1 MKPLFSVV
9 LIARNE
15 SKTLPILLTS
25 LREFRERG
33 GEVVLMDTGSTDDTA
48 ELARGMGCMVYEE
61 GDRFT
66 HTITKQTAHDI
77 NERFVVAGEEP
88 IVAEGDRMFDYAN
101 ARNHAAAYASS
112 DMVAMPDCDEQYTR
126 LDIDAINRIIEEG
139 NEQLEY
145 NFVYAH
151 DAHGGELVKFL
162 HSKFYDRRKLKWV
175 GIIHEVLQGQ
185 ARRIQLPESVIKLE
199 HWQNPETDRRG
210 YLKGLALAVVNEPFN
225 DRNAHYFGREL
236 LYRGRPK
243 SAIRQLEEH
252 MKISGWPEERS
263 QSQVHIGEA
272 YMGLGDAQKAIH
284 SWIDAFDTCP
294 RRREG
299 LMKIA
304 EYYYRHKSAQHALSY
319 AKAALEIPPNA
330 FYASFQPY
338 YEHLPHE
345 ICYWALWHLGRKIEA
360 RQHHRDAMRYQ
371 PHNQQYLHDYRLFV
385 EHPLVSIIVPTLREE
400 GLKRLLASID
410 KLIYPKDKIELI
422 TLPDIPRIGVAKRLA
437 EGVAQ
442 SKGEWIVY
450 AADDMEF
457 EPACIIEGLLA
468 SDKHGGKLVAFNSGP
483 LYPDEGNICEHFM
496 LHRSALEM
504 LPNGEIFDTEFR
516 HVGVDNLLWA
526 RMKKAGEAV
535 RSEHARVVH
544 HHFAGTGEM
553 DDVHKLAWAEEDV
566 KHDRELL
573 ARKLAEL

>member
-1 MKPLFSVV
+1 MKPNFSVV
-9 LIARNE
+9 LIARDE
-15 SKTLPILLTS
+15 SKTIPLLMSS
-25 LREFRERG
+25 LKEFRMRG
-33 GEVVLMDTGSTDDTA
+33 GEIVLVDTGSTDDTA
-48 ELARGMGCMVYEE
+48 ELARGLGCRVFEE

-77 NERFVVAGEEP
+77 NERFVVAGEQP

-101 ARNHAAAYASS
+101 ARNHAAAYATN
-112 DMVAMPDCDEQYTR
+112 DMIAMPDCDEQYTR
-126 LDIDAINRIIEEG
+126 LDIDAINRLIADG
-139 NEQLEY
+139 YEQLEY

-151 DAHGGELVKFL
+151 DEHGGELVKFL

-175 GIIHEVLQGQ
+175 GIIHEVLQGE
-185 ARRIQLPESVIKLE
+185 AKRIQLGEETIKLE

-210 YLKGLALAVVNEPFN
+210 YLNGLALAVVHEPFN

-243 SAIRQLEEH
+243 SAIKQLEAH
-252 MKISGWPEERS
+252 IKISGWPEERS

-304 EYYYRHKSAQHALSY
+304 EYYYHNKSAPHALAY
-319 AKAALEIPPNA
+319 ASAALSIPPGN
-330 FYASFQPY
+330 FYANFQPY
-338 YEHLPHE
+338 YEQYPHE
-345 ICYWALWHLGRKIEA
+345 IMYWALWHMGRKVEG
-360 RQHHRDAMRYQ
+360 RQHHRDALSYQ
-371 PHNQQYLHDYRLFV
+371 PHNPQYLHDYRLFV
-385 EHPLVSIIVPTLREE
+385 EHPLVSIIVPTLRED
-400 GLKRLLASID
+400 GLKRLLTSID
-410 KLIYPKDKIELI
+410 ALIYPKDRIELI
-422 TLPDIPRIGVAKRLA
+422 TIPDAPRMGVAKRLA
-437 EGVAQ
+437 EGVAR
-442 SKGEWIVY
+442 SKGDWIVY

-457 EPACIIEGLLA
+457 TPTCIIEALFT
-468 SDKHGGKLVAFNSGP
+468 SDKEGGKLVAFNSGP

-544 HHFAGTGEM
+544 HHFAGTGKM

-566 KHDRELL
+566 KYDRELL